1 MFHSNISEALRHSD
15 KEITANLSAHERLAL
30 QTLQQREDIV
40 IRPADKGSAI
50 VIQDG
55 KCYHDEAL
63 RQLTDGMFYTKL
75 DGDPTFQYNE
85 KVRKVVKSME
95 ARGVINSKTAADLI
109 ETKPRTPHFYT
120 LPKIH
125 KRKDNP
131 PGRPIVSSNRSPTE
145 RISAFVDLVLKPLV
159 VNSPSY
165 IRDTKDFLRRLLDL
179 PS

>member
-1 MFHSNISEALRHSD
+1 
-15 KEITANLSAHERLAL
+15 
-30 QTLQQREDIV
+30 
-40 IRPADKGSAI
+40 
-50 VIQDG
+50 
-55 KCYHDEAL
+55 
-63 RQLTDGMFYTKL
+63 
-75 DGDPTFQYNE
+75 
-85 KVRKVVKSME
+85 ME
-95 ARGVINSKTAADLI
+95 ARGVIDSKTAVDLI

-131 PGRPIVSSNRSPTE
+131 PGRLIMSSNRSPTE

-179 PS
+179 PSLPSNALLFTMDVVGLYNNIPHEDGIAACRESLDSRMSKVPLRVTLPT